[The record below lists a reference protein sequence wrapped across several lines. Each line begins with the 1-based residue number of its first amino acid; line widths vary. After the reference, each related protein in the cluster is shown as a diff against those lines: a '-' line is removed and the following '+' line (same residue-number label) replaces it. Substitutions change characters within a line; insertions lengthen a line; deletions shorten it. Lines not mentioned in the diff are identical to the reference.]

1 MKKEKKRKEF
11 WRYDALKDFGDK
23 SVPKHNTS
31 KSECQWSLQGGYLF
45 LKYMI

>member
-1 MKKEKKRKEF
+1 MLKNFGDMKKEKKRKEF

-31 KSECQWSLQGGYLF
+31 KSEC
-45 LKYMI
+45 